1 MPKSEQQPGETEA
14 EYLRR
19 MRREAS
25 SQALASLLEQDEYR
39 EDQERMGEASK
50 DVEEAEEAE
59 ADAYFDDQYE
69 MSEADKLKEGE
80 AEQYAYGRDQA
91 VLAGERQGIPK
102 ELREQWEYGQDQA
115 ELGTPS
121 AGFTAHGGEGD
132 RAVDRYQRRLAADR
146 KEQARPGYMA
156 IRRRGGHLRP
166 LPETQRIREATA
178 RDIHPASYQRD
189 FVRRVQDPSIEPPR
203 HGTYEGAHPESEEAV
218 RDWKLN
224 YRNDDPSTW
233 SLDNPYGEK
242 K

>member
-25 SQALASLLEQDEYR
+25 SQALASLLEQGEYR
-39 EDQERMGEASK
+39 EDQGRMGEASK
-50 DVEEAEEAE
+50 DVREASEAE
-59 ADAYFDDQYE
+59 ADAYEDDQYE
-69 MSEADKLKEGE
+69 MSEADKLKGGE

-146 KEQARPGYMA
+146 KEQARPGYYS
-156 IRRRGGHLRP
+156 RHGLPP
-166 LPETQRIREATA
+166 LPETRRIREATA

-203 HGTYEGAHPESEEAV
+203 HGTYEGAEPESEEGR

-233 SLDNPYGEK
+233 SLDNPYGK
-242 K
+242 KLK